1 MRVIGELDLAK
12 NLLKNFKLEQL
23 SNFPSDATP
32 GTFIFK
38 DKRVM
43 VCVEL
48 DNSVPIWVPLTQ
60 EIATYI
66 HDQPTN
72 ASTWVISHD
81 FNAAIVMVQVF
92 DEFNKMVIPNEI
104 DCSVENQV
112 TIYFS
117 SASRGKAVIMLGA
130 TDGTAKPDIAYEED
144 FSSSTTWVVSH
155 GLGYNP
161 EIRVF
166 ISGQEV
172 QPLSI
177 VHDSTTQTTVTFSS
191 SQSGTVRCI

>member
-1 MRVIGELDLAK
+1 MRVIGELDLTK

-23 SNFPSDATP
+23 SNFPSDAVP

-48 DNSVPIWVPLTQ
+48 DGSIPVWVPLTQ

-72 ASTWVISHD
+72 ASTWVINHS
-81 FNAAIVMVQVF
+81 FNAAIAMVQVF

-130 TDGTAKPDIAYEED
+130 TDGVAKPDIAYEED
-144 FSSSTTWVVSH
+144 FSDESVWVVNH

-161 EIRVF
+161 EIRVY
-166 ISGQEV
+166 INGQEV
-172 QPLSI
+172 QPVSI
-177 VHDSTTQTTVTFSS
+177 VHNSTTQTTVTFSS